1 MYCIYYN
8 GQNLLIC
15 IVSED
20 FVDYRYI
27 SRRSNLQVWM
37 SVHAVYTLL
46 GDSGMQIFNATLWV
60 VPIDNT
66 FVTNKSGD
74 TKLPNL

>member
-37 SVHAVYTLL
+37 SVRMSVHAVYTLL
-46 GDSGMQIFNATLWV
+46 GDSGMQIFNATL
-60 VPIDNT
+60 
-66 FVTNKSGD
+66 
-74 TKLPNL
+74 